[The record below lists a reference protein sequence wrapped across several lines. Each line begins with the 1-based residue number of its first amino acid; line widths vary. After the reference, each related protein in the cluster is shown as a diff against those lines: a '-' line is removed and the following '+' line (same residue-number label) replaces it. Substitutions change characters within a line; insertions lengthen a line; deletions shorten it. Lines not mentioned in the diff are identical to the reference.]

1 MLKRTIILAVVMLAA
16 AALPT
21 FAQQTTP
28 NTADAGRNKYQNAE
42 VAAFTAQEGVQAP
55 AELLQ
60 SLSTSAV
67 QELQK
72 LKKFQQVTA
81 EGAAAATT
89 TATATTSEPAAAN
102 GPTVRV
108 VGVVTKYKAGSRAK
122 RYLVGFGAGK
132 TKVDVLVRFV
142 DKTTGEVLHEQ
153 NVDGDVVMGLFG
165 GDSGGATREVGK
177 EVAKAAKKRFF

>member
-1 MLKRTIILAVVMLAA
+1 MLKRTITLAVVILAA
-16 AALPT
+16 AVSHAS
-21 FAQQTTP
+21 AQQTSANA
-28 NTADAGRNKYQNAE
+28 NTADAGRNKYQHAE
-42 VAAFTAQEGVQAP
+42 VAAFTAQEGVEAP

-72 LKKFQQVTA
+72 IKKFTQVTA
-81 EGAAAATT
+81 EGAPAAATT
-89 TATATTSEPAAAN
+89 ATASPAAAAD
-102 GPTVRV
+102 GPTMRI

-122 RYLVGFGAGK
+122 RYFVGFGAGK
-132 TKVDVLVRFV
+132 TKVDVLVKFV
-142 DKTTGEVLHEQ
+142 DKATGEVLHEQ

-177 EVAKAAKKRFF
+177 NVAKAVKKRFF